1 MRIVIVEDE
10 KPAADRLEL
19 LLRRYDPDIEVVHR
33 LDSVQSSI
41 AWFKQQGTS
50 ADLVFMDIRLTDGLS
65 FELFRQVSI
74 NKPVITDED
83 CNITR
88 SFREEE
94 IKDDEFYLR
103 NGYTR

>member
-1 MRIVIVEDE
+1 MTKEEALKQTKERFTNL
-10 KPAADRLEL
+10 LEG
-19 LLRRYDPDIEVVHR
+19 DILPGV
-33 LDSVQSSI
+33 SVSEIISYYESLI
-41 AWFKQQGTS
+41 AG
-50 ADLVFMDIRLTDGLS
+50 D
-65 FELFRQVSI
+65 
-74 NKPVITDED
+74 KPVITDED

>member
-1 MRIVIVEDE
+1 MTKEEALKQTKERFTNL
-10 KPAADRLEL
+10 LEG
-19 LLRRYDPDIEVVHR
+19 DILPGVTVGEIISYYES
-33 LDSVQSSI
+33 LI
-41 AWFKQQGTS
+41 AG
-50 ADLVFMDIRLTDGLS
+50 D
-65 FELFRQVSI
+65 
-74 NKPVITDED
+74 KPVITDRD